1 MKSSEEVSMRLNFKF
16 MALIMF
22 FVLFASF
29 PWAFQPYQEHEHQ
42 QPLPDRHRD
51 RWYWQMPH
59 RIIDEA
65 GIKPGMSVADVGAG
79 DGYFTFRLAE
89 RVGPHG
95 RVYANDIDNR
105 ALQVVRD
112 KCREEDIRNITVI
125 LGKEDD
131 PLLPEKSIDIILM
144 VNVIHLVKN
153 PSLFLKNIEKCLKP
167 GGTLVI
173 VQWDAEKMDSEM
185 QEEQWDPVDRA
196 RYTLRTN
203 LRKIYDADFE
213 VVQIKEFLP
222 MQKIYICQYKRF
234 KHM

>member
-1 MKSSEEVSMRLNFKF
+1 MRMNFKSL
-16 MALIMF
+16 ALMMF
-22 FVLFASF
+22 FILFASF

-51 RWYWQMPH
+51 RWYWQIPH
-59 RIIDEA
+59 RVIDEA
-65 GIKPGMSVADVGAG
+65 GIKPGMTVADVGAG

-89 RVGPHG
+89 RVGPDG

-112 KCREEDIRNITVI
+112 KCSEEDIRNVTVI

-131 PLLPEKSIDIILM
+131 PLLPEKSIDIVLM

-153 PSLFLKNIEKCLKP
+153 PTLFLKNIEKCLKP
-167 GGTLVI
+167 SGTLVI

-185 QEEQWDPVDRA
+185 QEERWDPADRE

-222 MQKIYICQYKRF
+222 MQKMFICRYKEF
-234 KHM
+234 KPTF

>member
-1 MKSSEEVSMRLNFKF
+1 MRMRFKSL
-16 MALIMF
+16 AWIMF
-22 FVLFASF
+22 FILFASF

-59 RIIDEA
+59 RVIDEA
-65 GIKPGMSVADVGAG
+65 GIKPGMTVADVGAG

-89 RVGPHG
+89 RVGPEG

-112 KCREEDIRNITVI
+112 KCSEEDIRNITVI

-131 PLLPEKSIDIILM
+131 PLLPEKSMDVVLM

-153 PSLFLKNIEKCLKP
+153 PTLFLKKIDKSLKP

-185 QEEQWDPVDRA
+185 QPERWDPVDRA

-213 VVQIKEFLP
+213 VVWIKEFLP
-222 MQKIYICQYKRF
+222 MQRVYICQYKR
-234 KHM
+234 

>member
-1 MKSSEEVSMRLNFKF
+1 MRLNFKS

-22 FVLFASF
+22 FILFASF

-59 RIIDEA
+59 RIMDEA
-65 GIKPGMSVADVGAG
+65 GIKPGMTVADVGAG

-89 RVGPHG
+89 RVGSHG

-112 KCREEDIRNITVI
+112 KCSEEDIRNITVV

-131 PLLPEKSIDIILM
+131 PLLPEKSMDVVLM

-153 PSLFLKNIEKCLKP
+153 PSLFLKKIEKSLKP

-185 QEEQWDPVDRA
+185 QPEQWDPEDRE

-213 VVQIKEFLP
+213 VVRIKEFLP
-222 MQKIYICQYKRF
+222 MQRIYICQYKEY
-234 KHM
+234 KPT